1 MALEGVG
8 KDAADEVVQVALP
21 QLLAAIGKSVG
32 EFNVRV
38 LELTQLG
45 KDYKATLDRFAAIA
59 DRAVAVLEHVE
70 KKLEAEG
77 INLTLGKA

>member
-21 QLLAAIGKSVG
+21 QLIA
-32 EFNVRV
+32 EFNAA
-38 LELTQLG
+38 LG
-45 KDYKATLDRFAAIA
+45 ILNQKSAQIMDLGGKIIAIA
-59 DRAVAVLEHVE
+59 DRAVAVLERVE

-77 INLTLGKA
+77 INLTLGK